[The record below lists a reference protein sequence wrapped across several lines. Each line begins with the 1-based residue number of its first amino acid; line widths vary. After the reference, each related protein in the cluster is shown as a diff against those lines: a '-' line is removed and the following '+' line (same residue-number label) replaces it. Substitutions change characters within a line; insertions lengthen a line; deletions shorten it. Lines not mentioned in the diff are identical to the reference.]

1 MLVEVQ
7 VVAVLAGC
15 EILGSDVKNAIS
27 DLDLIL
33 ASRPAESDMAYAY
46 QVPVSSWALYRTTT
60 VSLNVL
66 RNKHTDWIF

>member
-7 VVAVLAGC
+7 VVAVPAGC

-33 ASRPAESDMAYAY
+33 ASRPAESDMAC
-46 QVPVSSWALYRTTT
+46 QVPVEVELCTERP
-60 VSLNVL
+60 
-66 RNKHTDWIF
+66 R

>member
-7 VVAVLAGC
+7 VVAVPAGC

-60 VSLNVL
+60 VSPNVL
-66 RNKHTDWIF
+66 RNKHTDCVF